1 MARNRVAMPSARRCM
16 SDRGNGAVRV
26 CAPQSR
32 CQVRSEPTWVARI
45 SIHRPGQWSL
55 RLRLKSG
62 GVGCRNAELVVM
74 SLSIV
79 GCPDTSV
86 PTVTGRLG
94 IPVVSRETERHA
106 HSPPRGVGVVFWGHH
121 CVFVPRQIGGRRMLL
136 QVGLTTAGPC
146 RPQFIGHEQRMREST
161 RVPIPNTRDRW
172 IHVKPTGR

>member
-26 CAPQSR
+26 CAPESR

-45 SIHRPGQWSL
+45 SIHRHGQWSL

-106 HSPPRGVGVVFWGHH
+106 HSPPRGVGVVFCGASL
-121 CVFVPRQIGGRRMLL
+121 RLRAQTDRRPENAAS
-136 QVGLTTAGPC
+136 G
-146 RPQFIGHEQRMREST
+146 
-161 RVPIPNTRDRW
+161 
-172 IHVKPTGR
+172 